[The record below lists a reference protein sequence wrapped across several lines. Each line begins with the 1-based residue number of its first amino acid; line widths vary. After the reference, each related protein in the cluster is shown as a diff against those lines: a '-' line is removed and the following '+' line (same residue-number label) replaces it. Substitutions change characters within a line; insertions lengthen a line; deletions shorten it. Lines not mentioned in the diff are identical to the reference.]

1 MSKQDGVAIRNAA
14 DLERKY
20 QFGKQFA
27 EVLGIAN
34 DARGAVSEVESVL
47 RNALL
52 EQSTS
57 IARDTEKI
65 VMTALQEYTKASDI
79 EELKKTLRSEFEV
92 SASGIEGRV
101 SAAETKISNVNN
113 DLQEKFNLITKY
125 FTFDINGLLIGA
137 LDADGKPS
145 PNKVVIDNDDI
156 TILVNNV
163 PVQEFKADGTSLIP
177 ILNVTKQL
185 KVCGLTVTEDDSHI
199 NCDYLG

>member
-1 MSKQDGVAIRNAA
+1 MSKQYGVAIRNAA
-14 DLERKY
+14 DIERKY
-20 QFGKQFA
+20 QFGKKFN
-27 EVLGIAN
+27 EILGILD
-34 DARGAVSEVESVL
+34 DARGAVSKID
-47 RNALL
+47 
-52 EQSTS
+52 STIRDEILKQTTS
-57 IARDTEKI
+57 FTRDTEKI
-65 VMTALQEYTKASDI
+65 VLSATKDYVT
-79 EELKKTLRSEFEV
+79 ETDLGTLKKELESSLQV
-92 SASGIEGRV
+92 KASGIEGRV
-101 SAAETKISNVNN
+101 SAAETRIENVNGE
-113 DLQEKFNLITKY
+113 LQEKFNLITKY